1 MTETKTMGGMRNVW
15 ILTACMTSLAICY
28 TMLVPFLPLY
38 LLELGVA
45 EDNVAMWSGVVFSI
59 TFLVAGIMAPIWGR
73 MADTKGKKIM
83 AIRAGIFIGIAYA
96 LTGFV
101 QTPWELFA
109 TRALMGFANG
119 FMPAAMTMVSLSV
132 PKEKTGTAL
141 GIFQTGLIIGNVIGP
156 SLGGMIEA
164 VVGMRPVFVI
174 AGVVLFIASAVVY
187 FFVKEPEIHEAP
199 SVETSSFK
207 EDWGFV
213 KSRSVLVDLL
223 WLYFIM
229 QAAILMLQ
237 PILALYVGH
246 MQGTMEGAALLSGMI
261 LSIGGI
267 AGAITTNIWSFFG
280 QKKGYFRA
288 VFFALCGTGLFL
300 LLQSFPLGIIWFGS
314 LQVLV
319 GCFIVGVNPLLSA
332 AVAHYTEPSF
342 RGRVFGM
349 TTTANQFGCMVGPLF
364 ASGVTT
370 AFGIRYVFLTTG
382 ILLMVVAWLVYKRRV
397 RNASLVDAA

>member
-1 MTETKTMGGMRNVW
+1 MTHANPSGGMRNVW
-15 ILTACMTSLAICY
+15 ILTACMTSLSICY

-38 LLELGVA
+38 LLDLGV
-45 EDNVAMWSGVVFSI
+45 DVADVPMWSGVVFSI

-73 MADTKGKKIM
+73 MADTKGKKLM

-101 QTPWELFA
+101 QTPWELFG

-164 VVGMRPVFVI
+164 VVGMRPVFII

-187 FFVKEPEIHEAP
+187 FFVKEPVIEEAP
-199 SVETSSFK
+199 TVETTSFK
-207 EDWGFV
+207 EDWAFV
-213 KSRSVLVDLL
+213 KERPVLIDLL

-246 MQGTMEGAALLSGMI
+246 MQGSMEGAALLAGMI
-261 LSIGGI
+261 LSIGGV
-267 AGAITTNIWSFFG
+267 AGAITTNIWSYFG

-288 VFFALCGTGLFL
+288 VCYALTGTGIFL
-300 LLQSFPLGIIWFGS
+300 LLQSMPLGIYWFGS
-314 LQVLV
+314 LQILV

-349 TTTANQFGCMVGPLF
+349 STTANQFGCMVGPLF

-370 AFGIRYVFLTTG
+370 MFGIRYVFLTTG
-382 ILLMVVAWLVYKRRV
+382 VLLVVVAWMVYKRRV
-397 RNASLVDAA
+397 RSVAMEAAS